1 MADFITAVFNIL
13 TCSCGG
19 CFRRA
24 DSICIGDNLDS
35 LRADSICIGGNLDSL
50 KNASD
55 ELNSRYLDVKKK
67 VETAETNPDPE
78 LKVLNEVWGWM
89 GRVEVLQIEVNTIL
103 QQGDREIQGKCLGG
117 RCRKIC
123 RASYKLRKMVTK
135 KLSDVNDLSSKGY
148 FDVVAEKCARDLF
161 DELPVDETVGVE
173 STFEE
178 LCSCFQND
186 EVGIIGL
193 YGMGGVGKTILL
205 KKFSN
210 DFLSTI
216 GDYLFI
222 WVVASKDADLV
233 KIQYDIMK
241 KFHVQDDNW
250 NDRVKDDGK
259 ARLLYQILKK
269 KKFVL
274 LLDDVWERIDLL
286 KLGVPSPNNHECKI
300 IFTTRSY
307 EVCRLMGAKRRIGVK
322 CLTPDTAFE
331 LFKEK
336 VGEITLENP
345 LIFPLAMQVVEEC
358 KGLPLALCAV
368 GRAMANKV
376 TSKEWKR
383 DLEILRS
390 YPSKIKGIVE
400 DVYYLLEFSYDQL
413 PNDTHKSCFLY
424 CALFCED
431 YDIKKEEL
439 ILLWIAEG
447 FLAEFDYDIHEARKQ
462 GEDIISNLKYACLLE
477 DGGLE
482 NTVKMQNAIRDM
494 ALWIACDHEKM
505 TRFLV
510 NDSSKTSGLQVHNG
524 VKWEEVEK
532 LSWWGNNETITNYFS
547 GRPHCPNLITL
558 LIRDV
563 WMPFFPTEVFVLPST
578 VRVLDLSGSG
588 SIIDLPSTIVD
599 FVNLQHLNLS
609 YTDIRNLPKV
619 LKNLKK
625 LRFLLLDGLRNLV
638 LPEEVISSLLSLQAF
653 STGDV
658 YFQRRMKMC
667 CCMS

>member
-103 QQGDREIQGKCLGG
+103 QQGDREIQ
-117 RCRKIC
+117 
-123 RASYKLRKMVTK
+123 
-135 KLSDVNDLSSKGY
+135 
-148 FDVVAEKCARDLF
+148 EKCARDLF
-161 DELPVDETVGVE
+161 EELPVDETVGVE

-286 KLGVPSPNNHECKI
+286 KLG
-300 IFTTRSY
+300 F
-307 EVCRLMGAKRRIGVK
+307 L
-322 CLTPDTAFE
+322 
-331 LFKEK
+331 
-336 VGEITLENP
+336 P
-345 LIFPLAMQVVEEC
+345 LIIM
-358 KGLPLALCAV
+358 
-368 GRAMANKV
+368 N
-376 TSKEWKR
+376 
-383 DLEILRS
+383 
-390 YPSKIKGIVE
+390 
-400 DVYYLLEFSYDQL
+400 
-413 PNDTHKSCFLY
+413 
-424 CALFCED
+424 
-431 YDIKKEEL
+431 
-439 ILLWIAEG
+439 
-447 FLAEFDYDIHEARKQ
+447 AR
-462 GEDIISNLKYACLLE
+462 
-477 DGGLE
+477 
-482 NTVKMQNAIRDM
+482 
-494 ALWIACDHEKM
+494 
-505 TRFLV
+505 
-510 NDSSKTSGLQVHNG
+510 
-524 VKWEEVEK
+524 
-532 LSWWGNNETITNYFS
+532 
-547 GRPHCPNLITL
+547 
-558 LIRDV
+558 
-563 WMPFFPTEVFVLPST
+563 
-578 VRVLDLSGSG
+578 
-588 SIIDLPSTIVD
+588 
-599 FVNLQHLNLS
+599 
-609 YTDIRNLPKV
+609 
-619 LKNLKK
+619 
-625 LRFLLLDGLRNLV
+625 
-638 LPEEVISSLLSLQAF
+638 
-653 STGDV
+653 
-658 YFQRRMKMC
+658 
-667 CCMS
+667 